1 MKILAIVRDIL
12 IIVVLIGVI
21 VWFADRHITQAKEAN
36 DYLDCVHKVA
46 DSGTHDYSACVAPSS
61 K

>member
-1 MKILAIVRDIL
+1 MKILAMVRDVL

-21 VWFADRHITQAKEAN
+21 VWFADRRITQAKEAS
-36 DYLDCVHKVA
+36 DYVNCVHKAA
-46 DSGTHDYSACVAPSS
+46 DSGTHDYSACVEP